1 MCLSKVNDWYRVI
14 GRKIL
19 FINLRI
25 FLQYST
31 EIFVKYLKKIL
42 YPPLPYAGTKGELI
56 DREINATL
64 KSVFKDKIVT
74 NVAYKTK
81 KLSLCFNIK
90 DKSPLIHQHKF
101 KYNCADCSSTY
112 IGETARRLEER
123 VLSHNKR
130 DKNSSDVLKHSRER
144 NHCDITI
151 NDIKVLSKNFKTK
164 VKNERLAR
172 LFLLDH
178 KNPL

>member
-1 MCLSKVNDWYRVI
+1 M
-14 GRKIL
+14 
-19 FINLRI
+19 
-25 FLQYST
+25 
-31 EIFVKYLKKIL
+31 
-42 YPPLPYAGTKGELI
+42 
-56 DREINATL
+56 
-64 KSVFKDKIVT
+64 
-74 NVAYKTK
+74 
-81 KLSLCFNIK
+81 
-90 DKSPLIHQHKF
+90 
-101 KYNCADCSSTY
+101 
-112 IGETARRLEER
+112 
-123 VLSHNKR
+123 LSHNKR

>member
-64 KSVFKDKIVT
+64 KYMFKDKIVT

-81 KLSLCFNIK
+81 KLSSCFNIK
-90 DKSPLIHQHKF
+90 DKSPLIHQQNLVF
-101 KYNCADCSSTY
+101 KCADCSSTY